1 MLESAKVGQ
10 ALRSALPSRVA
21 PPAARRHIT
30 PPEPHAHV
38 HRRCARPAQVWRP
51 RRPLVCERAHWHR
64 DPGST
69 TSSRRPRSEHQQVA
83 SRSPLL
89 ACACPP
95 SRACQ
100 ALCSLVCL
108 GTGQLTRACA
118 LHRRLCC
125 GCLRRLGRRLGRP
138 LRVCHRRA
146 LRRRGRRSHRSRVHR
161 PDGLGIF
168 LLLLMLL
175 AVAVLLDV
183 FVPFSGSR
191 AVWGCGWRWAERRMW
206 ACRRAQAMSTGDA
219 SAGDASA
226 RAVQAWALAWPG
238 TWHVPATAT
247 RHEAPNAWVWGC
259 GWRWAERSMWVCRR
273 AQAVST
279 GDASAG
285 DASARA
291 VQAWALAWHGTLHG
305 LSVAWTLCCMD
316 PLLHGP
322 SVCGPC
328 ISPCFGTDLCV
339 VRVQLDRVQPVC
351 MHPGSRA
358 VDPGILLM
366 L

>member
-125 GCLRRLGRRLGRP
+125 GLGDGGFGASPAPAPAPAPLSRLGDGGFGDGGFGASPAPALLRARPDHELTYFCMLSGIVSGEGRWSCKGD
-138 LRVCHRRA
+138 LDATVFGRRA
-146 LRRRGRRSHRSRVHR
+146 AAWAADIPQVSWAAGAAALAPSPCPRARACTACALPLAAAPNCSCSAPGISSELRGSGAGSSVAAGSATTTAPDVPSRRSGSSPIGRANA
-161 PDGLGIF
+161 PAACGC
-168 LLLLMLL
+168 
-175 AVAVLLDV
+175 AV
-183 FVPFSGSR
+183 R
-191 AVWGCGWRWAERRMW
+191 HMH
-206 ACRRAQAMSTGDA
+206 
-219 SAGDASA
+219 AGGAA
-226 RAVQAWALAWPG
+226 A
-238 TWHVPATAT
+238 
-247 RHEAPNAWVWGC
+247 
-259 GWRWAERSMWVCRR
+259 VCRW
-273 AQAVST
+273 T
-279 GDASAG
+279 G
-285 DASARA
+285 
-291 VQAWALAWHGTLHG
+291 Q
-305 LSVAWTLCCMD
+305 
-316 PLLHGP
+316 
-322 SVCGPC
+322 
-328 ISPCFGTDLCV
+328 
-339 VRVQLDRVQPVC
+339 Q
-351 MHPGSRA
+351 
-358 VDPGILLM
+358 
-366 L
+366 